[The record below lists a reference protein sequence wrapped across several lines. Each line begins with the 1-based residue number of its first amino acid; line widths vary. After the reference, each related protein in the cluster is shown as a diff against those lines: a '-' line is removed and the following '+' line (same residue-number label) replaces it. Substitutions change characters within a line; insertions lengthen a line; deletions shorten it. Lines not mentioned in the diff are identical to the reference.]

1 MLDDLKSAI
10 RSLRSSKTFTVV
22 ALSVLALGIGASTAI
37 FSVVDAVVLR
47 GLPFDEHD
55 RLVAV
60 GQRSAPGVAGRFGG
74 GGGGPQADPQAV
86 SAFAPQNYLDLAA
99 QQQVF
104 ESIAAIAGGNVT
116 LRDPGA
122 DPEEVRS
129 QRVTA
134 AFFTV
139 LRIQPAI
146 GRAFTAENEVD
157 GRHQVVVLSDG
168 LWRRRFGADP
178 TLVGRTI
185 PLEGTAYTVVG
196 VMPPGF
202 EYPVGATQPA
212 ELWVPY
218 VVPANERIRDPH
230 SISIYL
236 QSIARLKPG
245 VSLAQAQ
252 ANMDQIAAAV
262 LQANPDWNKGT
273 LFGVRPLHDH
283 IVGARTTQ
291 WMLMLL
297 GAVGIVLV
305 IACANVANL
314 LLARASA
321 REREV
326 GIRAALGAGRWH
338 LLRQLMVESLVLAAV
353 GTALAIGL
361 AWWAVGVIKSAIPAG
376 VPRVSAIAI
385 DLRVLAAA
393 AVLSL
398 ATGTLFGIVPALQL
412 SRPDLTQALKEGT
425 RGASVGRARRR
436 LRSALVVV
444 EVALAVVLLVGAALF
459 IGSFRT
465 LMHIDPGFRP
475 DHVLT
480 ASVYPRLSPQATGGP
495 PPSAS
500 AQFADVVERI
510 AGVPGVTHASAI
522 SGGMPLGGAM
532 SITTIGIPGRTLERP
547 DNSISIRQVTPDYQ
561 QAMGIPL
568 RRGRLF
574 TGADRDGAAP
584 VVILNES
591 AAKKY
596 FPGEDAVGKQVAI
609 NGDRMIVGVVGDVY
623 QSSLEVEPRTEAY
636 VPVAQSRTLG
646 GELVIR
652 TSGDPY
658 AVLSAVRSAS
668 LAVFPDVPLRNVRTM
683 DEVIGRLVAQR
694 RFNMLMIGLFGVLGL
709 VISAV
714 GIYGV
719 MAYLV
724 AQREREIGVRMA
736 LGASRGTVVA
746 MVLRTAGVLVVIGL
760 VIGGAAAWSLGGA
773 AKAFLFK
780 IDATDPRV
788 YAVAIGLLVSAA
800 LLATVIPARRAASV
814 DPLVALRAE

>member
-1 MLDDLKSAI
+1 MIDDLKSSFRA
-10 RSLRSSKTFTVV
+10 LRSSRTFTVV

-60 GQRSAPGVAGRFGG
+60 GQRSTGGRS
-74 GGGGPQADPQAV
+74 GGPSADPQNV
-86 SAFAPQNYLDLAA
+86 GAFAPQNYLDLAA

-104 ESIAAIAGGNVT
+104 SSFAAVAGGTVT

-134 AFFTV
+134 SLFTV
-139 LRIQPAI
+139 LRSQPAL
-146 GRAFTAENEVD
+146 GRVFSAENEVD
-157 GRHQVVVLSDG
+157 GANQVVVLGDG

-178 TLVGRTI
+178 SIVGKTI

-196 VMPPGF
+196 VMGPEF
-202 EYPVGATQPA
+202 EYPVGATRPT

-218 VVPANERIRDPH
+218 VVPANERVRDPH
-230 SISIYL
+230 TMTIYL
-236 QSIARLKPG
+236 QGVARLKPG
-245 VSLAQAQ
+245 VSLSQAQ
-252 ANMDQIAAAV
+252 ANMDQIGKA
-262 LQANPDWNKGT
+262 LQRANPDWNKDTTFGT
-273 LFGVRPLHDH
+273 RPLHDQ
-283 IVGARTTQ
+283 IVGAKTTQ
-291 WMLMLL
+291 WMWMLL
-297 GAVGIVLV
+297 GAVAIVLV

-314 LLARASA
+314 LLARAGV

-326 GIRAALGAGRWH
+326 GIRAALGATRWQ
-338 LLRQLMVESLVLAAV
+338 LMRQLMIESLVLAAL
-353 GTALAIGL
+353 GTALAVGL
-361 AWWAVGVIKSAIPAG
+361 AWWAVGVIKNAIPDG

-385 DLRVLAAA
+385 DLRVLGAAA
-393 AVLSL
+393 LL
-398 ATGTLFGIVPALQL
+398 ALVTGALFGLVPAIQL
-412 SRPDLTQALKEGT
+412 SRPDVTSVLKEGG
-425 RGASVGRARRR
+425 RGAGTGRARRR

-465 LMHIDPGFRP
+465 LMHIDPGFTP

-480 ASVYPRLSPQATGGP
+480 ASVFPRLAQQAGGAP

-500 AQFADVVERI
+500 VPLGQIVERI
-510 AGVPGVTHASAI
+510 ASTPGVTSASAI

-532 SITTIGIPGRTLERP
+532 SITTLGIPGRTLERP
-547 DNSISIRQVTPDYQ
+547 DNSISIRQVTPDYHK
-561 QAMGIPL
+561 AIGIRL
-568 RRGRLF
+568 VRGRLF
-574 TGADRDGAAP
+574 TEADRDGAAP
-584 VVILNES
+584 VVIINES
-591 AAKKY
+591 TARKY
-596 FPGEDAVGKQVAI
+596 FPGEDPVGRPVAI
-609 NGDRMIVGVVGDVY
+609 NGDRTIVGVVGDIY
-623 QSSLEVEPRTEAY
+623 QSSLEIEPRTEAY

-646 GELVIR
+646 AELVIR

-658 AVLSAVRSAS
+658 SVLSQVRAAVLS
-668 LAVFPDVPLRNVRTM
+668 FMPDVPLRNVRSM
-683 DEVIGRLVAQR
+683 DEVLARQVAQR
-694 RFNMLMIGLFGVLGL
+694 RFNMLMLGLFGVLGL

-719 MAYLV
+719 MAYVV

-736 LGASRGTVVA
+736 LGASRGHVVG
-746 MVLRTAGVLVVIGL
+746 MVLRSAATLVLAGL
-760 VIGGAAAWSLGGA
+760 VIGSAAAWSLRGM
-773 AKAFLFK
+773 AKAFLFR
-780 IDATDPRV
+780 IEVTDPRV
-788 YAVAIGLLVSAA
+788 YATAIGVLVVAA
-800 LLATVIPARRAASV
+800 LVASLIPARRAASV